1 MALTLERIVVTGRE
15 WHRMDG
21 FADREVFQTRE
32 WLEFLART
40 QHAEPVVAAVLDDGE
55 HVGYFT
61 GLIVRRFGIRILG
74 SPFPGWTTES
84 MGFNLTEGVDRRA
97 AAAALVP
104 FAFRAL
110 GCAHLE
116 LKDRRLESPDLQ
128 GFKTVLTHT
137 FEVDLA
143 DEEEAIFARMSSAC
157 RRAVRRGEKVGVT
170 VEEASGAAFADEYY
184 EQLVQVFGRQ
194 SLAPSYGVERV
205 RALVDCLEP
214 TGRLLLLR
222 ARSREGL
229 PIATG
234 IFPAF
239 NRTAY
244 FWGGASIREHQVLR
258 PNEAIFWHAMRY
270 WRARGMTAL
279 DLCGGG
285 DYKRRYGPRELRL
298 PLFRRSRFP
307 GLSVLREVARLAVE
321 QRQALRGRRRRS
333 GGAADAQ
340 LVNEPSSLEP

>member
-1 MALTLERIVVTGRE
+1 MALTLERIAVTGGE
-15 WHRMDG
+15 WDCLDG

-32 WLEFLART
+32 WLDFLART
-40 QHAEPVVAAVLDDGE
+40 QRAEPVVAAVLDGGE
-55 HVGYFT
+55 QVGYFT
-61 GLIVRRFGIRILG
+61 GLIIRRFGIRILG

-84 MGFNLTEGVDRRA
+84 MGFNLTDGIDRRA
-97 AAAALVP
+97 AAVALVP
-104 FAFRAL
+104 FAFKAL
-110 GCAHLE
+110 RCAHVE
-116 LKDRRLESPDLQ
+116 LKDRRLQDPRVEGFESEATP
-128 GFKTVLTHT
+128 T
-137 FEVDLA
+137 FEVSLA
-143 DEEEAIFARMSSAC
+143 DEEDAIFGRMSSAC

-184 EQLVQVFGRQ
+184 DQLVRVFARQ
-194 SLAPSYGVERV
+194 SLVPPYGAERV
-205 RALVDCLEP
+205 RALIDCLEP
-214 TGRLLLLR
+214 TGHLLLLR

-244 FWGGASIREHQVLR
+244 FWGGASVREHQILR
-258 PNEAIFWHAMRY
+258 PNEAIFWYAMRY

-285 DYKRRYGPRELRL
+285 EYKRRYGPRELRL
-298 PLFRRSRFP
+298 PFFRRSRFR
-307 GLSVLREVARLAVE
+307 GLSALREVARMAVE
-321 QRQALRGRRRRS
+321 RRQLLLGRRRRS
-333 GGAADAQ
+333 GGAANAQ